1 MRKRELE
8 RKKKDS
14 SSTQITTHEHCI
26 HCIGTVKLKPV
37 HVCFKAFRMKREQL
51 VQMQNSRNQY
61 PCALFRMPFGSLPGD
76 IFCLSIQLFGTFLVR
91 ICNKLFFFKIQLLSY
106 ETKKRMKWTIAW
118 NARKIN
124 LKDRNNKIIMYRIG
138 LKRVEFLMVV
148 TSICCCSQK
157 SWCQ

>member
-1 MRKRELE
+1 MYSTFVMRKRELE

-61 PCALFRMPFGSLPGD
+61 PCALFRMPFGSLLGD

-91 ICNKLFFFKIQLLSY
+91 ICNKLFFFFSKY
-106 ETKKRMKWTIAW
+106 NDCHMKRKNAW
-118 NARKIN
+118 NERSPEMQEK
-124 LKDRNNKIIMYRIG
+124 
-138 LKRVEFLMVV
+138 
-148 TSICCCSQK
+148 
-157 SWCQ
+157 